1 MPPSPDLMATTTT
14 PPEYVQR
21 SAWKAGVLGALNLVT
36 LILAARLILLVGVG
50 GATFLGWLALASPDP
65 YRLAV
70 LGVYSAVVVVPLVWL
85 AARR

>member
-1 MPPSPDLMATTTT
+1 MTTTT
-14 PPEYVQR
+14 PPRPEYVKR
-21 SAWKAGVLGALNLVT
+21 MAWKAGVLGALNLAT

-85 AARR
+85 SARR